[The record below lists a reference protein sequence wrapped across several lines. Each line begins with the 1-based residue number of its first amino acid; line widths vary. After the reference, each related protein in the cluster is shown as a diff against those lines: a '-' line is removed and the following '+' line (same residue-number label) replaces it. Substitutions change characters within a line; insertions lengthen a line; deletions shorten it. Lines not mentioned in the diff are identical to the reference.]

1 MLLRL
6 QWNREKPDTDR
17 RASSASTASG
27 QINRTII
34 PLNAAESQLSSS
46 RTGSEPPVPLSY
58 ERDHRASKGTF
69 WPFVAYERWCTRPGS
84 EGPDSS
90 RAPEAQCSPST
101 TLPAPK
107 IITDGS
113 APSVFDPT
121 LEYSTEQVV
130 LFWQPPS
137 CFSQCSPSSFV
148 VDNVS
153 YSYAEQ
159 FMMAEKACLFQDRRT
174 EELIMS
180 SPDPSALKHWSRR
193 A

>member
-1 MLLRL
+1 MTPGQDPWDRARLVHQGPSVLRIV
-6 QWNREKPDTDR
+6 RCR
-17 RASSASTASG
+17 
-27 QINRTII
+27 
-34 PLNAAESQLSSS
+34 
-46 RTGSEPPVPLSY
+46 PP
-58 ERDHRASKGTF
+58 
-69 WPFVAYERWCTRPGS
+69 
-84 EGPDSS
+84 
-90 RAPEAQCSPST
+90 Q
-101 TLPAPK
+101 

-121 LEYSTEQVV
+121 LEYSTEHVV

-137 CFSQCSPSSFV
+137 CFSQWSPSSFV